1 MGHASVKT
9 TERYMH
15 AQMAADLV
23 DQATAAFTERR
34 RGQLSMLN
42 GAERELVERLGRL
55 DSDAVDRVLSAVQ
68 QSQA

>member
-23 DQATAAFTERR
+23 DQATAAFTERK
-34 RGQLSMLN
+34 RGQSSSLTRP
-42 GAERELVERLGRL
+42 ERELVARLGRL
-55 DSDAVDRVLSAVQ
+55 DPDPVARVLRAVQ
-68 QSQA
+68 LPSA